1 LDKNT
6 HFTEGERMNNILR
19 TILIVS
25 AILVLGAGLFLGGM
39 FFNRMLAWN
48 NYGPGWMM
56 SGYTPSD
63 GQWYGT
69 DGMMNRDGRGTG
81 PGGMMGNGYGPGSM
95 MQGYGYDGQIN
106 VEPLSM
112 EETEKAVQDYL
123 SYYNDED
130 LAIKEIMIFDN
141 NSYAII
147 SEKSTGI
154 GAFEL
159 LVDPVSKTAYP
170 EYGPNMMWNL
180 KYGMHSGYGMMGG
193 GMMGSYRQ
201 PQNVDAK
208 MPVSAEEAVTYAQN
222 YLDRYQPGV
231 TVSDEITPFYG
242 YYTIDL
248 EKEGQIVGMLSVNGY
263 NGQAFP
269 HTWHGTFIEMV
280 HDSDHE

>member
-1 LDKNT
+1 
-6 HFTEGERMNNILR
+6 MNNTLR

-25 AILVLGAGLFLGGM
+25 AVLVVGVALFLSGM
-39 FFNRMLAWN
+39 FFNRMLTWN

-56 SGYTPSD
+56 GGYAPDNGQGYGSG
-63 GQWYGT
+63 
-69 DGMMNRDGRGTG
+69 GMMNRGGHSFG
-81 PGGMMGNGYGPGSM
+81 PGDMMDGGYGPGGM
-95 MQGYGYDGQIN
+95 MQGYGYDGQAN
-106 VEPLSM
+106 VEPLSV
-112 EETEKAVQDYL
+112 EETEQAVQDYL
-123 SYYNDED
+123 SYYNNDD
-130 LAIKEIMIFDN
+130 LAIKEIMVFDN

-180 KYGMHSGYGMMGG
+180 KYGMHSGYGMMGN
-193 GMMGSYRQ
+193 YRQ
-201 PQNVDAK
+201 PQNVDAE
-208 MPVSAEEAVTYAQN
+208 MPVSAEEAATYAQD

-248 EKEGQIVGMLSVNGY
+248 EKDGQIVGMLSVNGY
-263 NGQAFP
+263 DGQVFP
-269 HTWHGTFIEMV
+269 HTWHGAFIEMR
-280 HDSDHE
+280 EE

>member
-1 LDKNT
+1 
-6 HFTEGERMNNILR
+6 MNNTFR

-25 AILVLGAGLFLGGM
+25 AVLVLGAGLFLGGM

-48 NYGPGWMM
+48 SYGPGWMM
-56 SGYTPSD
+56 GGYAPND
-63 GQWYGT
+63 GQWYGPG
-69 DGMMNRDGRGTG
+69 GMMNRGGGDVG
-81 PGGMMGNGYGPGSM
+81 PGGMMGNGYGPGGM
-95 MQGYGYDGQIN
+95 MQGYNYGSQSN
-106 VEPLSM
+106 VEPLSVG
-112 EETEKAVQDYL
+112 ESELAVQDYL
-123 SYYNDED
+123 SYYNNDD
-130 LAIKEIMIFDN
+130 LTIKEIMVFDN

-147 SEKSTGI
+147 SEKSTGV

-193 GMMGSYRQ
+193 DGMMGNYRQ
-201 PQNVDAK
+201 PQSVDAE
-208 MPVSAEEAVTYAQN
+208 MPVSAEEAATYAQD

-248 EKEGQIVGMLSVNGY
+248 EKDGQIVGMLSVNGY
-263 NGQAFP
+263 DGQVFY
-269 HTWHGTFIEMV
+269 HSWHGAFIEMI
-280 HDSDHE
+280 EE